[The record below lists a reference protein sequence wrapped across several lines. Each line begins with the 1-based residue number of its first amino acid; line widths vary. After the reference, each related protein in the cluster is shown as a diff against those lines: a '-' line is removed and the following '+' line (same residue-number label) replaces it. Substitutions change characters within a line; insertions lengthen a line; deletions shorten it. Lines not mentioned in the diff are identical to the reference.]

1 MSISVLIEVFLLL
14 LLSLFL
20 NPASLTSQFSLS
32 VITFSWSVQPIA
44 VPLVAGDFISYF
56 PEIMRLLK
64 VNILDFSLF
73 PPSHLQ
79 AVCIYTILSA
89 KASPFTC
96 AYKSILFSKPVFSNR
111 TLCNDEI
118 VLYFCCPKL

>member
-1 MSISVLIEVFLLL
+1 
-14 LLSLFL
+14 
-20 NPASLTSQFSLS
+20 
-32 VITFSWSVQPIA
+32 
-44 VPLVAGDFISYF
+44 
-56 PEIMRLLK
+56 MRLLK

-118 VLYFCCPKL
+118 VLYFLLSKTVVSSHMWLLGNLNVAGMTEGLN